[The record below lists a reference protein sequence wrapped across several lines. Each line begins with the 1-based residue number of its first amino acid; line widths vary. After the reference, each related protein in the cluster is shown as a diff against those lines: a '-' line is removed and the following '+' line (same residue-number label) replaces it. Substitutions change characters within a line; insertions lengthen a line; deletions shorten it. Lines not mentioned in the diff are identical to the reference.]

1 MFPAVI
7 DPITTTLA
15 TNPLG
20 LIAPGLRA
28 DIDPAALMPLVFG
41 AALWVVLLVLRSRKE
56 PLGVSREPSGTVAPR
71 GLQKAA

>member
-20 LIAPGLRA
+20 MIAPGLRA
-28 DIDPAALMPLVFG
+28 AFDPAALMPLTFG
-41 AALWVVLLVLRSRKE
+41 AVLWVLLLVARSRRDAE
-56 PLGVSREPSGTVAPR
+56 QASTTPTSRIAAGNLP
-71 GLQKAA
+71 KAA